1 MADYV
6 GGDMVRGH
14 IDSII
19 LNSLIDGD
27 KDTNLIREEIEK
39 RAAGKFQLKQ
49 GTFYSA
55 LQRIVKNGLV
65 IEYRTTGSDGV
76 RRKFFQLTEKGKAH
90 IEKNQNNWTVSQEI
104 INTLLDSEGPQVKF
118 HRPSDYKPVKNAPE
132 QEEKLPDFSASSD
145 ESEAQKV
152 PKFGENIFESESEPE
167 LTFESSL
174 PVLNEAEETTDE
186 SEALPDFTEE
196 KSIEPE
202 EETPTTFDD
211 ILNMLAKAEEER
223 ETAEQNSLKNA
234 EETAENSKNE
244 ELALKELGDIVDGK
258 SDENIAQNVAAAENK
273 ADEQAENTIK
283 GTVLHV
289 DFTKNNA
296 EALDNAAQNAQPVV
310 SEQNVSENAE
320 INKNVQATAATTAT
334 ETPVSQEKIEINR
347 QEPEQA
353 QLRMSDVSP
362 SVYEPDDYLDSDD
375 LPTQKEYR
383 EILNKIFAS
392 EPKSEEPKTE
402 ASEHVAEERP
412 EPAVSAANN
421 SAEEN
426 EDYGDVIVDELDF
439 SPRANANVRQNQT
452 DFTVNKRKNEEND
465 EELDDIGRKTE
476 NIKKQVSP
484 VGAYDYSDI
493 IELSKREGFKVTTAD
508 KTNKNELGKIL
519 VNKLNFHTSL
529 IFFALVF
536 IETFIVYFALDGVVK
551 FGIGSYLLFVAA
563 VLVLPLVYGVIYFFA
578 PKRAVGEIS
587 SFKSS
592 FETALIITLNL
603 FLLIIA
609 FAIVTN
615 LDFSS
620 SREINAKIFIPVL
633 IALNVPLFV
642 VIRYSILENQT
653 YFS

>member
-6 GGDMVRGH
+6 SGDMVRGH

-118 HRPSDYKPVKNAPE
+118 HRPSDYKPADNAPKT
-132 QEEKLPDFSASSD
+132 EEKLPDFTATD

-174 PVLNEAEETTDE
+174 PVLNEPQETTDE
-186 SEALPDFTEE
+186 CEDLPDFSENKAEE
-196 KSIEPE
+196 QHAE
-202 EETPTTFDD
+202 EAPTTFDD

-223 ETAEQNSLKNA
+223 ENSEHSAE
-234 EETAENSKNE
+234 
-244 ELALKELGDIVDGK
+244 K
-258 SDENIAQNVAAAENK
+258 SDEKSSEPDENESLALQELDDIVKGKETENGAEAVAEND
-273 ADEQAENTIK
+273 ADKIK
-283 GTVLHV
+283 TSEKGNVLHV
-289 DFTKNNA
+289 DFTNVNEENGKN
-296 EALDNAAQNAQPVV
+296 ETAASDEQNEVV
-310 SEQNVSENAE
+310 SDDKIEENAE
-320 INKNVQATAATTAT
+320 KSQNEAVVSAITGNSSENTA
-334 ETPVSQEKIEINR
+334 EHDKILGR
-347 QEPEQA
+347 QEEAPQA
-353 QLRMSDVSP
+353 QIRVTDVSP

-392 EPKSEEPKTE
+392 GEQPKHEDEEPKTE
-402 ASEHVAEERP
+402 NSLKDSSESAVPLAEED
-412 EPAVSAANN
+412 NG
-421 SAEEN
+421 
-426 EDYGDVIVDELDF
+426 DYGDVIVDELDF
-439 SPRANANVRQNQT
+439 SNHNAVHNQT
-452 DFTVNKRKNEEND
+452 NFSENKRKNDENSDDFD
-465 EELDDIGRKTE
+465 EIGRKTE
-476 NIKKQVSP
+476 KIKKQVSP

-493 IELSKREGFKVTTAD
+493 LELSKREGFKVTTAD

-519 VNKLNFHTSL
+519 VNKLNFHTAL
-529 IFFALVF
+529 IFFAIVF

-551 FGIGSYLLFVAA
+551 FGIGSYLLFIAA
-563 VLVLPLVYGVIYFFA
+563 VMVLPLVYGVIYFFA

-620 SREINAKIFIPVL
+620 SYEINAKIFIPVL